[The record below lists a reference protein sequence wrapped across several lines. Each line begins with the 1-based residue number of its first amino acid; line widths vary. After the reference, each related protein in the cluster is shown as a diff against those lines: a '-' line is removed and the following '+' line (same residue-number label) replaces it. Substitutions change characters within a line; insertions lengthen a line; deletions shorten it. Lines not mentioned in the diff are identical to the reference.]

1 MDKISIVSFEKNHTL
16 EDILSLLKLDYNR
29 GNGINLWKKFYEE
42 ELEIKN
48 IEFDEELEIRYIP
61 TLAYIDDVEGMVKQ
75 EKMVVFFEYDDVRYC
90 AMVGTES
97 SFKQIRPR
105 LMGNTREKTYLSE
118 QWGKLIFSK
127 KIPTFNFSDDFFK
140 WVYTKYNG
148 EIATKYGTL
157 KMVTMIGMENSDSSV
172 EDLAYRT
179 EGAKI
184 NNDIVAKTC
193 LAANKLIK
201 LMGFHIE
208 HEKFKIQ
215 FKIGETGE
223 GFFNRSDSMIKNPHD
238 IYVTPK
244 DYDKAIIY
252 ALVTCL
258 QGMKDCYKD
267 EIGEGTWNSDLK
279 SLISKNE
286 SLKVI
291 EDLIGVH
298 NSKEDVFKML
308 VEKHKLSKEYVDL
321 YFNNNIN

>member
-1 MDKISIVSFEKNHTL
+1 MDKISIVGFEKNHTL
-16 EDILSLLKLDYNR
+16 EDILLLLGLNYNM
-29 GNGINLWKKFYEE
+29 GNGTNLWKKFYEE
-42 ELEIKN
+42 ELEIKK

-61 TLAYIDDVEGMVKQ
+61 TIAYIDDTEGMVKQ
-75 EKMVVFFEYDDVRYC
+75 EKMVIFFEYDDVRYC
-90 AMVGTES
+90 AMIGTES

-105 LMGNTREKTYLSE
+105 LMGNTREKTHLSE
-118 QWGKLIFSK
+118 KWGKLIFSK
-127 KIPTFNFSDDFFK
+127 KIPVFNFSDDFFK

-148 EIATKYGTL
+148 EIITKYGTL
-157 KMVTMIGMENSDSSV
+157 KMVTMIGMENSDSSA

-223 GFFNRSDSMIKNPHD
+223 GFFDRRSSMIKNPHD
-238 IYVTPK
+238 VYVTPK

-252 ALVTCL
+252 ALIPCL
-258 QGMKDCYKD
+258 QGMRDSYKD
-267 EIGEGTWNSDLK
+267 EIGQGVWNSDLK

-291 EDLIGVH
+291 EDLTEVH
-298 NSKEDVFKML
+298 DSKDDVIKMLIKKYNISKENMN
-308 VEKHKLSKEYVDL
+308 L